1 MIKKRR
7 GADMKL
13 FLVLIVFLVGVS
25 AEDHPFK
32 KGDGSNW
39 AYWQAYCEQVA
50 GAESFFK
57 KTNFNVEMKKCLCK
71 EAGFK
76 KHCVGKS
83 SK

>member
-1 MIKKRR
+1 MQSTMIK
-7 GADMKL
+7 
-13 FLVLIVFLVGVS
+13 FILILMVFLVGAYGEEHSV
-25 AEDHPFK
+25 K
-32 KGDGSNW
+32 RGDSTNW

>member
-1 MIKKRR
+1 
-7 GADMKL
+7 MKL
-13 FLVLIVFLVGVS
+13 FLVLIVFLVGVY

-32 KGDGSNW
+32 KGDGNGV

-50 GAESFFK
+50 GAEAFFK